1 MFDLQRPQLIHIGPW
16 GRKLS
21 RVAGSTRLFYT
32 CKRRNRGLHVKG
44 HLFPFS
50 LNIRIN
56 WNNKN
61 SDENILLLRSVSSL
75 SLSRYIY
82 HPSVLFQPW
91 YTMLR
96 DVSGSALVI
105 RITRTSAVI
114 RRWIFSCTYVRAH
127 PPLVHSRA
135 KIDRAEGVGREGS
148 LLLISWDFFLPFSR
162 TFKRVTREINLD

>member
-21 RVAGSTRLFYT
+21 RVAGSTRLFYA

-61 SDENILLLRSVSSL
+61 TRREYPALKISQLSL
-75 SLSRYIY
+75 SLQIYISSIG
-82 HPSVLFQPW
+82 PFSTL
-91 YTMLR
+91 MLR

-148 LLLISWDFFLPFSR
+148 LLLIS
-162 TFKRVTREINLD
+162 

>member
-21 RVAGSTRLFYT
+21 RVAGSTRLFYA

-61 SDENILLLRSVSSL
+61 TRREYPALKISQLSL
-75 SLSRYIY
+75 SLDIYIIHRSFFNPDTRCY
-82 HPSVLFQPW
+82 G
-91 YTMLR
+91 MLA
-96 DVSGSALVI
+96 D
-105 RITRTSAVI
+105 
-114 RRWIFSCTYVRAH
+114 
-127 PPLVHSRA
+127 
-135 KIDRAEGVGREGS
+135 
-148 LLLISWDFFLPFSR
+148 LLL
-162 TFKRVTREINLD
+162 

>member
-21 RVAGSTRLFYT
+21 RVAGSTRLFYA
-32 CKRRNRGLHVKG
+32 CKQRNHGLHVKG

-61 SDENILLLRSVSSL
+61 TRREYPALKISQLSL
-75 SLSRYIY
+75 SLQIYISSIG
-82 HPSVLFQPW
+82 PFSTL
-91 YTMLR
+91 MLR

-135 KIDRAEGVGREGS
+135 KIDRAEGVEREGS
-148 LLLISWDFFLPFSR
+148 LLLIS
-162 TFKRVTREINLD
+162 

>member
-21 RVAGSTRLFYT
+21 RVAGSTRLFYA
-32 CKRRNRGLHVKG
+32 CKQRNHGLHVKG

-61 SDENILLLRSVSSL
+61 TRREYPALKISQLSL
-75 SLSRYIY
+75 SLQIYISSIG
-82 HPSVLFQPW
+82 PFSTL
-91 YTMLR
+91 MLR

-127 PPLVHSRA
+127 PPLVHSRT
-135 KIDRAEGVGREGS
+135 KIDRAERVGREGRLAFDIVRFFS
-148 LLLISWDFFLPFSR
+148 TLLEDL
-162 TFKRVTREINLD
+162 

>member
-21 RVAGSTRLFYT
+21 RVAGSTRLFYA

-61 SDENILLLRSVSSL
+61 TRREYPALKISQLSL
-75 SLSRYIY
+75 SL
-82 HPSVLFQPW
+82 
-91 YTMLR
+91 
-96 DVSGSALVI
+96 
-105 RITRTSAVI
+105 
-114 RRWIFSCTYVRAH
+114 
-127 PPLVHSRA
+127 
-135 KIDRAEGVGREGS
+135 
-148 LLLISWDFFLPFSR
+148 
-162 TFKRVTREINLD
+162 